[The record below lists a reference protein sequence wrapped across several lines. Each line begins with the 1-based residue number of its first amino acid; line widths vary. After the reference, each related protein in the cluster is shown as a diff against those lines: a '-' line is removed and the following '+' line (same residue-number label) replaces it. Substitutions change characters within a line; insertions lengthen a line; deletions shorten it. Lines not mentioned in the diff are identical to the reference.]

1 MSRGELKGL
10 YSEVQG
16 LGPGPG
22 PGLGVLYSE
31 VQCRQTPVKYYLP
44 ATSFAGGK
52 NYEVETQK

>member
-1 MSRGELKGL
+1 MSRGELRGL

-16 LGPGPG
+16 LG